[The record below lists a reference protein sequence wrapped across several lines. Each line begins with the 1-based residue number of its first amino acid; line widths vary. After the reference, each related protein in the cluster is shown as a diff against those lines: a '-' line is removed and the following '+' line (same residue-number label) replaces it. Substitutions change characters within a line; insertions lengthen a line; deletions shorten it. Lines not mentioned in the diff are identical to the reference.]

1 MKRTLSII
9 MAAAVAAACTVT
21 AGAEG
26 SELVVL
32 GDSITSG
39 YGLDGYVSGDNYS
52 AAGSFANMLGA
63 DFGGYENFA
72 VDGRTSGELLTALED
87 ADIAAALAGADTV
100 VISIGGNDFLQPMI
114 SAVQS
119 DPDLLSTLQGG
130 ETQLNEDN
138 YMQIMTQMMSVMLT
152 PLIPWTSPL

>member
-63 DFGGYENFA
+63 DSPSPVSSA
-72 VDGRTSGELLTALED
+72 SGK
-87 ADIAAALAGADTV
+87 
-100 VISIGGNDFLQPMI
+100 
-114 SAVQS
+114 
-119 DPDLLSTLQGG
+119 
-130 ETQLNEDN
+130 
-138 YMQIMTQMMSVMLT
+138 
-152 PLIPWTSPL
+152 

>member
-1 MKRTLSII
+1 MKRILSII

-114 SAVQS
+114 WFRAR
-119 DPDLLSTLQGG
+119 
-130 ETQLNEDN
+130 
-138 YMQIMTQMMSVMLT
+138 
-152 PLIPWTSPL
+152 

>member
-52 AAGSFANMLGA
+52 AAGSFANMLGT

-87 ADIAAALAGADTV
+87 ADIAAALAELTQLSSPSA
-100 VISIGGNDFLQPMI
+100 GNDFLQPMI

-119 DPDLLSTLQGG
+119 AVMSDPDPAFYITWRGNSAQRG
-130 ETQLNEDN
+130 QLHADN
-138 YMQIMTQMMSVMLT
+138 DADDVRNAGRR
-152 PLIPWTSPL
+152 

>member
-52 AAGSFANMLGA
+52 AAGSCGS
-63 DFGGYENFA
+63 
-72 VDGRTSGELLTALED
+72 RRS
-87 ADIAAALAGADTV
+87 
-100 VISIGGNDFLQPMI
+100 
-114 SAVQS
+114 
-119 DPDLLSTLQGG
+119 
-130 ETQLNEDN
+130 
-138 YMQIMTQMMSVMLT
+138 
-152 PLIPWTSPL
+152 